1 MYKIHF
7 IHLYTMIYAGSVMPG
22 GTLSGKVV
30 RLLPLTRMLLVIRR
44 IFGHFLLFML
54 KVLGRSTPFWCWAR
68 FYFRIFLFAVYIND
82 TAELFSID
90 PGVRIV
96 VCADDSGIIL
106 VTSSV
111 SVFQKALEISQCE
124 LANLRMSINAKK
136 TCCLRIGPRAN
147 A

>member
-1 MYKIHF
+1 
-7 IHLYTMIYAGSVMPG
+7 
-22 GTLSGKVV
+22 
-30 RLLPLTRMLLVIRR
+30 
-44 IFGHFLLFML
+44 ML
-54 KVLGRSTPFWCWAR
+54 KVLGRRTPFWCWAR

-96 VCADDSGIIL
+96 VCADDSRIIL
-106 VTSSV
+106 VMSSSV